1 MAVHWGGIL
10 AIVVFY
16 VMILLVGLWAAR
28 KSKSS
33 EADPDSEDV
42 MLAGRNIGLVVGIFT
57 MTGKE
62 KEFTLIFLCISFILP
77 DKIIM
82 LSEHPLAV
90 LKTRKN
96 LPIVLRTTR
105 SEKWVVPTE
114 SKLPILTKTGH
125 FKWKWLEKMKHWCF

>member
-1 MAVHWGGIL
+1 MVSGGHRRRMAVHWGGIA

-57 MTGKE
+57 MTGKNE
-62 KEFTLIFLCISFILP
+62 TFKLITCTCTFSMYNYINRGLNVRN
-77 DKIIM
+77 
-82 LSEHPLAV
+82 LAAQ
-90 LKTRKN
+90 
-96 LPIVLRTTR
+96 
-105 SEKWVVPTE
+105 
-114 SKLPILTKTGH
+114 
-125 FKWKWLEKMKHWCF
+125 